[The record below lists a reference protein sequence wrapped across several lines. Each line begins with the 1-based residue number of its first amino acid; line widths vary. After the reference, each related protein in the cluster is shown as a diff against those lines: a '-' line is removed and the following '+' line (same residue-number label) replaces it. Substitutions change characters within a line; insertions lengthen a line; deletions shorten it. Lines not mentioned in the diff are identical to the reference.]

1 MAKKRVDFHT
11 NPEDFND
18 TRLPKGGLGEAQP
31 VEVIRERK
39 KRRVQLLTYDTL
51 IDRMDTCAKNRG
63 LSRAE
68 LFEKVMSEYL
78 DSQGV

>member
-1 MAKKRVDFHT
+1 MAKHKPNFQM
-11 NPEDFND
+11 NPEDFRE
-18 TRLPKGGLGEAQP
+18 TRLPNGGLGEVQP
-31 VEVIRERK
+31 QEVIRERK

-51 IDRMDTCAKNRG
+51 IDRMDLCAKNRG